1 LTPLARLVKIGFV
14 PFSVYPVTYEVTAE
28 SMHYATIIYTKKE
41 HIAHI
46 TLNRPKADNIINQQ
60 LAQELEDICCGINQ
74 DDDIYVVV
82 ITGAG
87 DKAFCSGS
95 ELERLFQAGNTI
107 SSTCSSVLPM
117 MNIATAIAGIDR
129 PVIAA
134 INGDALGQGLELA
147 LSCDIR
153 LASNKARFGFLGV
166 ASGLIP
172 MDGGTQRLP
181 RLIGKGKALEL
192 ILTAETI
199 RAEEALEIGL
209 VSKVV
214 PQKNLASEVEAL
226 ARTIASKAPIALRYI
241 KEAVN
246 KGLDL
251 TLEQGLR
258 LEADLY
264 LLLHTTADRTEGIK
278 AFLEKR
284 RPKFKGQ

>member
-1 LTPLARLVKIGFV
+1 MGEKADMPYT
-14 PFSVYPVTYEVTAE
+14 
-28 SMHYATIIYTKKE
+28 TIIYTQKK

-46 TLNRPKADNIINQQ
+46 TLNRPEADNAINQQ
-60 LAQELEDICCGINQ
+60 LAQELESICRQINQ
-74 DDDIYVVV
+74 DNDIYVVI

-87 DKAFCSGS
+87 NKMFCGGG
-95 ELERLFQAGNTI
+95 ELASPE
-107 SSTCSSVLPM
+107 SSSSYSA
-117 MNIATAIAGIDR
+117 ATAIASLSQ

-153 LASNKARFGFLGV
+153 LASVKAKFSLPQV
-166 ASGLIP
+166 AKGLIP

-181 RLIGKGKALEL
+181 RIVGKSKALEL

-199 RAEEALEIGL
+199 DANEALEIGL
-209 VSKVV
+209 VNKVIA
-214 PQKNLASEVEAL
+214 KEEVAAEAEAM
-226 ARTIASKAPIALRYI
+226 ARTMTTKGPIALRYA

-264 LLLHTTADRTEGIK
+264 FLLHTTEDRTEGIK
-278 AFLEKR
+278 AFLER
-284 RPKFKGQ
+284 RPPHFKGW

>member
-1 LTPLARLVKIGFV
+1 MPYSTI
-14 PFSVYPVTYEVTAE
+14 VYTR
-28 SMHYATIIYTKKE
+28 KE
-41 HIAHI
+41 HIAAI
-46 TLNRPKADNIINQQ
+46 TLNRPEADNMINQQ
-60 LAQELEDICCGINQ
+60 LARELEEVCREIVQ
-74 DDDIYVVV
+74 DDSVYVVT

-87 DKAFCSGS
+87 NKAFCGGS
-95 ELERLFQAGNTI
+95 ELEKSVEAGGIPARAGDSGGQYEVAKT
-107 SSTCSSVLPM
+107 
-117 MNIATAIAGIDR
+117 IAGIDR

-153 LASNKARFGFLGV
+153 IASNKARFGFPGV
-166 ASGLIP
+166 AFGLIP

-181 RLIGKGKALEL
+181 RIVGRGKALEL
-192 ILTAETI
+192 IFTAETI
-199 RAEEALEIGL
+199 NADEALEIGL

-214 PQKNLASEVEAL
+214 AQRDLAAEVEAL
-226 ARTIASKAPIALRYI
+226 AESIAGKAPIALRYI
-241 KEAVN
+241 KEAVG

-264 LLLHTTADRTEGIK
+264 FLLHTTDDRTEGIR

-284 RPKFKGQ
+284 TPKFKGK

>member
-1 LTPLARLVKIGFV
+1 MA
-14 PFSVYPVTYEVTAE
+14 
-28 SMHYATIIYTKKE
+28 YAAIIYTKKD
-41 HIAHI
+41 HIASI
-46 TLNRPKADNIINQQ
+46 TLNQPATDNIINQQ
-60 LAQELEDICCGINQ
+60 LAQELEDICGRINQ
-74 DDDIYVVV
+74 DDNIYVVV

-87 DKAFCSGS
+87 DRAFCGGS
-95 ELERLFQAGNTI
+95 ELERSIQVATTLEV
-107 SSTCSSVLPM
+107 SSAKLKDVSTRYNVAAAVASI
-117 MNIATAIAGIDR
+117 NR

-153 LASNKARFGFLGV
+153 LASYQARFGLSQV

-181 RLIGKGKALEL
+181 RLVGQGKALEL

-199 RAEEALEIGL
+199 SAEEALAIGL

-214 PQKNLASEVEAL
+214 SQEKLAAEAEAL
-226 ARTIASKAPIALRYI
+226 AQTIASKAPIALRYI

-264 LLLHTTADRTEGIK
+264 FLLHTTADRTEGIK

-284 RPKFKGQ
+284 PPKFKGR